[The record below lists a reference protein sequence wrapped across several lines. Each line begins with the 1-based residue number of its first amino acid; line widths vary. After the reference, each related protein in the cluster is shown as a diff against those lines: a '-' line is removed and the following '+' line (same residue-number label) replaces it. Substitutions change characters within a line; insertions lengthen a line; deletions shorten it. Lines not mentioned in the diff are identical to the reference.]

1 MAPPLR
7 RGFRRPLAAL
17 CLAALAAGCGSLPDT
32 QGGRT
37 LIPDEG
43 EVRVASD
50 LSYTTK
56 ELVMAPVAMVT
67 LGGIFKKSLDELLV
81 FKQPILLYFVYQPFA
96 PNWSLEEAKLNDDTY
111 YLRMQAK
118 RFRTGGDGEAMLLL
132 KRRAQQLQ
140 LERGYAGYR
149 IVDYS
154 EGIESD
160 TLSARRYSHGVVL
173 LVRADDAA
181 TQPSAR

>member
-1 MAPPLR
+1 MR
-7 RGFRRPLAAL
+7 RDFRRSLVAC

-32 QGGRT
+32 QGGSV

-67 LGGIFKKSLDELLV
+67 LNGILKKSFDELLV

-96 PNWSLEEAKLNDDTY
+96 PNWNLEEGRLNDDTY
-111 YLRMQAK
+111 YFRMQAK

-140 LERGYAGYR
+140 HARGYAGYR

-160 TLSARRYSHGVVL
+160 TLAARRYSHGVVQ
-173 LVRADDAA
+173 LVRADGAEPP
-181 TQPSAR
+181 PSAR